1 MVVLFLTVMIA
12 MILLRALRKDI
23 ANYNDASFLEGK
35 YVQLFIT
42 IISSLLLS
50 HSVTSF
56 IIFSL
61 NFFCQF
67 FPTVRNK
74 YLPFLFVSF
83 LIFFLFSPTLSLL
96 LIFFYIMASH
106 LLLSPSSYLYSNRD
120 IDLSQSLFLCPS
132 FSLILS
138 LFPSLSLSPS
148 IPLSVSLPLSLLLS
162 FSLSNSLYIFL

>member
-35 YVQLFIT
+35 YVQLFII
-42 IISSLLLS
+42 IISPLLLS
-50 HSVTSF
+50 HSVTYF

-74 YLPFLFVSF
+74 YLPFLFFSF
-83 LIFFLFSPTLSLL
+83 LLFFLFSPRLSLL
-96 LIFFYIMASH
+96 LIFFYIMAFH
-106 LLLSPSSYLYSNRD
+106 LLLSPSSH
-120 IDLSQSLFLCPS
+120 LC
-132 FSLILS
+132 
-138 LFPSLSLSPS
+138 
-148 IPLSVSLPLSLLLS
+148 VNLS
-162 FSLSNSLYIFL
+162 FSIFLSL

>member
-1 MVVLFLTVMIA
+1 MIA

-50 HSVTSF
+50 HSVTYF
-56 IIFSL
+56 IINFSI

-74 YLPFLFVSF
+74 YLPCLVVSF

-96 LIFFYIMASH
+96 LIFFYIIAFH
-106 LLLSPSSYLYSNRD
+106 LLLSPSSYLYNNRD
-120 IDLSQSLFLCPS
+120 IDLSQSLSLCPS

-138 LFPSLSLSPS
+138 LFPSLSLSLSPS
-148 IPLSVSLPLSLLLS
+148 IPLSVSLPLSL
-162 FSLSNSLYIFL
+162 

>member
-35 YVQLFIT
+35 YVQLFII
-42 IISSLLLS
+42 IISPLLLS
-50 HSVTSF
+50 HSVTYF
-56 IIFSL
+56 IINFSI

-83 LIFFLFSPTLSLL
+83 LIFLLFSPRLSLL

-106 LLLSPSSYLYSNRD
+106 LLLSPSSYLYDNRG
-120 IDLSQSLFLCPS
+120 IDLSQSLFLH
-132 FSLILS
+132 FSI
-138 LFPSLSLSPS
+138 F
-148 IPLSVSLPLSLLLS
+148 LPL
-162 FSLSNSLYIFL
+162 

>member
-23 ANYNDASFLEGK
+23 ANYNDASFLEGT
-35 YVQLFIT
+35 YVQLFII
-42 IISSLLLS
+42 IISPFLLS
-50 HSVTSF
+50 HSVTYF
-56 IIFSL
+56 IINFSI

-96 LIFFYIMASH
+96 LIFFTSWLPICYSH
-106 LLLSPSSYLYSNRD
+106 PLHTSTTTVILISLNLYFSIFLSFYLSLTRS
-120 IDLSQSLFLCPS
+120 LSLSLSLFFSHS
-132 FSLILS
+132 FSLS
-138 LFPSLSLSPS
+138 LFPSLS
-148 IPLSVSLPLSLLLS
+148 
-162 FSLSNSLYIFL
+162 SLYL